1 MFLTRLYIMYRVI
14 EALVYRETKTRFGQQ
29 KLGYLWVFLEPIS
42 QIAVFTAI
50 FGVFMGRVM
59 PGIDYIV
66 YLTIGVV
73 GWNLFNDTLNQSL
86 TAVKSNQGLLIYNR
100 VKPIDTVLSRA
111 VLEGVI
117 FWIILPTILLFLHIL
132 GHDIKYFNLV
142 YIFTGFISLWLLSV
156 GLAMFFG
163 VLAAIKEEVK
173 WIINVILKP
182 LYFMSGVMY
191 SVSSLPGE
199 YQGFLYYNPLIHA
212 LAILRRGFIENYTSS
227 YLDIPYLVSCCLV
240 FVSLGVAAFVSQEHR
255 LRMD

>member
-59 PGIDYIV
+59 PGVDYIV

-117 FWIILPTILLFLHIL
+117 FWLILPTILLFLHIL
-132 GHDIKYFNLV
+132 GRIYIYWI
-142 YIFTGFISLWLLSV
+142 YIFMVVV
-156 GLAMFFG
+156 GWVGNVFWCIGCYQRRSKMDYQCDFKTIVFYVWCNVFSIKLARW
-163 VLAAIKEEVK
+163 V
-173 WIINVILKP
+173 
-182 LYFMSGVMY
+182 SGVSLLQSIDSCLSNSKKRIYRKLYEFIFGYTLFGIMLF
-191 SVSSLPGE
+191 SFCFTRSSC
-199 YQGFLYYNPLIHA
+199 FCFS
-212 LAILRRGFIENYTSS
+212 RT
-227 YLDIPYLVSCCLV
+227 
-240 FVSLGVAAFVSQEHR
+240 
-255 LRMD
+255 